1 MHQIVSMKNTVLKYP
16 LISHVCFMFN
26 NLCNY
31 KHVGSLPRTGWSHI
45 RTCWLTS
52 EGALTRRLQPCMVC
66 VIHSCL
72 VSGCWAPMRPKTP
85 HSVEGI
91 SFCCFKWCVWGGWRV
106 AHMSAVPKEARW
118 GCQIPWSHRGL
129 WFEWALGTEL
139 SSFARAANAL
149 NLSRFK
155 LLSEND
161 GCSVHLG
168 CLDWYC

>member
-1 MHQIVSMKNTVLKYP
+1 MCVLCSIIYVTISMWVLYP
-16 LISHVCFMFN
+16 ELGDLISG
-26 NLCNY
+26 L
-31 KHVGSLPRTGWSHI
+31 VGWPQKGHSQDGCSPAWSASFILVWSLAAELLWG
-45 RTCWLTS
+45 
-52 EGALTRRLQPCMVC
+52 Q
-66 VIHSCL
+66 
-72 VSGCWAPMRPKTP
+72 RPHTQLKEFLF
-85 HSVEGI
+85 VLNDVYE
-91 SFCCFKWCVWGGWRV
+91 GGWRV

-129 WFEWALGTEL
+129 WFERALGTEL